1 MSLFFFYAVFIVG
14 VVSHYDTETNACGIC
29 G

>member
-14 VVSHYDTETNACGIC
+14 VVSHCDTETNACGI
-29 G
+29 GG